1 MIWNTDLFNHNAT
14 YGSIVRQETSKKMQ
28 AGKRR
33 RFSLSEK
40 GAGQR
45 RRPTAVR
52 GDESQTPGI
61 WSWLRLVENDITTL
75 QSFNRL
81 SVLEQTWN

>member
-1 MIWNTDLFNHNAT
+1 LEHGFNRNAT
-14 YGSIVRQETSKKMQ
+14 YVSKVRQEKSKKMQ

-40 GAGQR
+40 GEGLR
-45 RRPTAVR
+45 RIPAAVR

-61 WSWLRLVENDITTL
+61 WSLLRLVENDTTAL